1 VPFQESLPVDD
12 TTTQWSLWSTT
23 ARVVVSDPKARDE
36 ARHIVAEVAAAVDQ
50 ACSRFRT
57 DSELSRLAD
66 RSGTVTVSPLL
77 AELVGTALDAARQT
91 GGLVTPTLGNA
102 LRDLG
107 YDRDWPAM
115 GSTSHQARIVVHR
128 APRWDDVLLN
138 DTELTVPAG
147 VLLDLG
153 STAKAWTADR
163 AARRVADRLGV
174 GVLVGLG
181 GDLATAGP
189 GPAGGWRVL
198 VRDHADDP
206 SVVVALPAGAAMAT
220 SSTRSRRWRSGGR
233 EVHHVLDPATCQPV
247 ADVWRCITV
256 AARNCVT
263 ANIHSTAALVQGARA
278 ISWLQGRGLPA
289 RLIRADGSVTVI
301 NHWPADV
308 TTWRSPSL
316 RSHLPADNA

>member
-1 VPFQESLPVDD
+1 
-12 TTTQWSLWSTT
+12 
-23 ARVVVSDPKARDE
+23 
-36 ARHIVAEVAAAVDQ
+36 
-50 ACSRFRT
+50 
-57 DSELSRLAD
+57 
-66 RSGTVTVSPLL
+66 
-77 AELVGTALDAARQT
+77 
-91 GGLVTPTLGNA
+91 
-102 LRDLG
+102 
-107 YDRDWPAM
+107 M
-115 GSTSHQARIVVHR
+115 VVHR

-138 DTELTVPAG
+138 DTELTVPPG

-189 GPAGGWRVL
+189 GPSGGWRVL
-198 VRDHADDP
+198 VRDQADDP
-206 SVVVALPAGAAMAT
+206 LVVVALPAGAAIAT

-233 EVHHVLDPATCQPV
+233 EVHHVLNPATCLPV

-256 AARNCVT
+256 AARDCVT
-263 ANIHSTAALVQGARA
+263 ANTHSTAALVQGTRA

-308 TTWRSPSL
+308 TTPRSPSL
-316 RSHLPADNA
+316 RSHLQGDHA